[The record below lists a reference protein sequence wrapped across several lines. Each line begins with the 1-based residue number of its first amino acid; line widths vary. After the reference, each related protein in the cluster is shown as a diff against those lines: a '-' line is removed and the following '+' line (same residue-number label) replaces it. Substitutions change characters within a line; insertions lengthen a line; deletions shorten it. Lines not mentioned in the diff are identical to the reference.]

1 MPVVSTAQSTQLP
14 QELVEHYAQAISI
27 LDLHL
32 EKGQEQ
38 LTADA
43 MRAKETLDDVIY
55 NGDDAIFALY
65 PDGEIICQPSYW
77 DSSRYELQHF
87 GRLVRA
93 GGLLVV
99 GKKNYRELSPDE
111 LYDRAW
117 ELREDLNLQLNR
129 TIKWWG
135 DVNQAVI
142 DRSSDSTIMDH
153 ARHYMGHARH
163 YMDSNKSPAISTC
176 GQEGLFTW
184 GYPLRE
190 IGGLLSLGRSLY
202 NKTITELRDG
212 NKNPR
217 VPDMLPEALDSIL
230 TLVTH
235 PSAGYTPIGLAAVA
249 NGIKATL
256 APLTHLEG
264 LGDALV
270 EANEDWQPVIEKMI
284 EVNSHLSDYYA
295 RLQEK
300 QP

>member
-1 MPVVSTAQSTQLP
+1 MPVVSTAHSTQLP
-14 QELVEHYAQAISI
+14 QELVEHYAQAIAI
-27 LDLHL
+27 LELHL

-43 MRAKETLDDVIY
+43 MRAKETLDDIIY
-55 NGDDAIFALY
+55 YGDDDAIFALY

-77 DSSRYELQHF
+77 ESSRYELQHF

-99 GKKNYRELSPDE
+99 GQKNARELRPDE

-129 TIKWWG
+129 TIEGWG
-135 DVNQAVI
+135 KLNQAVI
-142 DRSSDSTIMDH
+142 DRSSDSTIPDQ
-153 ARHYMGHARH
+153 ARHWVS

-202 NKTITELRDG
+202 NKPITELRDG
-212 NKNPR
+212 NKKPR

-235 PSAGYTPIGLAAVA
+235 PSASFTPIGLAAVA

-270 EANEDWQPVIEKMI
+270 EANEDWQPVIDKVI
-284 EVNSHLSDYYA
+284 EVNSLMSDYYA

>member
-1 MPVVSTAQSTQLP
+1 MPVTSTAHSTQLP

-43 MRAKETLDDVIY
+43 IRAKETLDDIIY
-55 NGDDAIFALY
+55 NGVDDAIFALY

-77 DSSRYELQHF
+77 ESSRYELQHF

-99 GKKNYRELSPDE
+99 GQKNARELSPDE

-135 DVNQAVI
+135 DVNQAII
-142 DRSSDSTIMDH
+142 DGSSDKTIMDQV
-153 ARHYMGHARH
+153 RHLAS
-163 YMDSNKSPAISTC
+163 YMDSNKSPAITTC

-202 NKTITELRDG
+202 NKPITELRDG
-212 NKNPR
+212 NKKPR

-235 PSAGYTPIGLAAVA
+235 PSAGIAPIGLAAVA
-249 NGIKATL
+249 NGVKATL

-270 EANEDWQPVIEKMI
+270 EANDDWQPVICKMV